1 MLYLDCSD
9 CVSDFD
15 TNDLKSLQEMVAS
28 ISFLQYGLS
37 MYRSRLKSQ

>member
-15 TNDLKSLQEMVAS
+15 TNDVVHQLHLQME
-28 ISFLQYGLS
+28 YND
-37 MYRSRLKSQ
+37 SRCCCHLLRIIN